1 MCGASRPDS
10 LSRGATRKV
19 AILAKLT
26 PSAQPRRVCRGK
38 NNRTFSRMA
47 ADLRTEFGTGVV
59 HLSLSLVR
67 ISRCRCLDLRQLRV
81 VLGLRQVRVFACL
94 SILFIGTDP
103 VLQELVA
110 VERDPS
116 SRRGLRVRRRGR
128 RAPFFQ
134 MISQLFGKP
143 KRIEGAPHS
152 RIQFWT

>member
-19 AILAKLT
+19 ATLAKLT
-26 PSAQPRRVCRGK
+26 PSAQPRGVCRGK
-38 NNRTFSRMA
+38 NNRAFSRMA

-59 HLSLSLVR
+59 PLSLSLVR
-67 ISRCRCLDLRQLRV
+67 ISRGRCLDLRQLRV
-81 VLGLRQVRVFACL
+81 VLGLRQVWVFAFL

-116 SRRGLRVRRRGR
+116 FARGL
-128 RAPFFQ
+128 
-134 MISQLFGKP
+134 
-143 KRIEGAPHS
+143 
-152 RIQFWT
+152 